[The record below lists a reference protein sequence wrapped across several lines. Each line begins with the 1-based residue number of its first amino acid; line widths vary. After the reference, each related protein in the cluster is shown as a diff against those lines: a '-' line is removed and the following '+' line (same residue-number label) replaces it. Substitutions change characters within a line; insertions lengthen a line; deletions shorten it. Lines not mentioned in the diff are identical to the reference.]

1 MGLPNP
7 LMIALTAA
15 RLFTPID
22 RIDQALVLIDDDRVV
37 QVSSQ
42 RSREIPGGARHI
54 DFPDGIIAPGFIDL
68 HNHGGAGHD
77 VMESDPAALPAIE
90 SLLASHGVTGYLPTT
105 ITAPL
110 EKTFEALQRLADA
123 IEKTS
128 SAEHNRARPLGIHI
142 EGPFLSHI
150 RRGVHPPD
158 NLLPP
163 TIQTFDKLWQASR
176 GHIRLMTIAPE
187 LEGALA
193 VIKEAVHRGVTVSI
207 GHSDADYETARA
219 AVDAG
224 ARHATHTF
232 NAMRPFGHRDPGII
246 GEVLTDSRMTADI
259 IADGIHIDPSVV
271 RLFLNAKGPDGAVLI
286 TDSTAAT
293 GMPDGHYKLGAFEFE
308 VTGGRCV
315 ANGVLAGSVLTLD
328 RAVTNIMQFAGWD
341 LSQALRTATTNP
353 ARAAGLQGRGEIS
366 VGGPA
371 DLVVLSPEG
380 QVRATILSGR
390 VMQAGQS

>member
-1 MGLPNP
+1 
-7 LMIALTAA
+7 MIALTAA
-15 RLFTPID
+15 TLFTPID
-22 RIDQALVLIDDDRVV
+22 QIEQPLVFIEDERIM
-37 QVSSQ
+37 QVC
-42 RSREIPGGARHI
+42 SRISHEIPDGARHV

-77 VMESDPAALPAIE
+77 VMEPDPAALPAIE

-110 EKTFEALQRLADA
+110 EKTLEALQRLADA
-123 IEKTS
+123 IEEAS
-128 SAEHNRARPLGIHI
+128 STNHDRARPLGIHI
-142 EGPFLSHI
+142 EGPFLSHV
-150 RRGVHPPD
+150 RRGVHPPE

-163 TIQTFDKLWQASR
+163 TLETFDKLWQVAR

-187 LEGALA
+187 LEGTLA
-193 VIKEAVHRGVTVSI
+193 VIKEAVRRGVTVSI
-207 GHSDADYETARA
+207 GHSDADYATARD

-232 NAMRPFGHRDPGII
+232 NAMRPFAHRDPGII

-271 RLFLNAKGPDGAVLI
+271 KLFLHAKGPNGAVLI

-293 GMPDGHYKLGAFEFE
+293 GMPDGHYKLGGFEFE
-308 VTGGRCV
+308 VSKGRCV

-328 RAVTNIMQFAGWD
+328 RALTNAMQFAGWD
-341 LSQALRTATTNP
+341 LSQALRTATANP
-353 ARAAGLQGRGEIS
+353 ARVAGLQGRGELS
-366 VGGPA
+366 AGGPA

-380 QVRATILSGR
+380 QVRTTILSGR
-390 VMQAGQS
+390 VMQAG

>member
-1 MGLPNP
+1 
-7 LMIALTAA
+7 MIAITAA
-15 RLFTPID
+15 TLFTPLD
-22 RIDQALVLIDDDRVV
+22 RIERPLLLIENDLIVKV
-37 QVSSQ
+37 GSQ
-42 RSREIPGGARHI
+42 LSHEIPKQARCL
-54 DFPDGIIAPGFIDL
+54 DFPEAIIAPGFIDL

-110 EKTFEALQRLADA
+110 GKTVEALQRLADA
-123 IEKTS
+123 IERA
-128 SAEHNRARPLGIHI
+128 AEHDRERARPLGIHI

-163 TIQTFDKLWQASR
+163 TLDTFDKLWQASR
-176 GHIRLMTIAPE
+176 GHLRLMTIAPE

-193 VIKEAVHRGVTVSI
+193 VIQEAVRRGVTVSI
-207 GHSDADYETARA
+207 GHSDADFETAKA

-232 NAMRPFGHRDPGII
+232 NAMRPFAHREPGII
-246 GEVLTDSRMTADI
+246 GEVLTDPRMTADI
-259 IADGIHIDPSVV
+259 IADGIHVHPSAVK
-271 RLFLNAKGPDGAVLI
+271 LFSEAKGPAGAVLI

-293 GMPDGHYKLGAFEFE
+293 GMPDGHYRLGDFEFD
-308 VTGGRCV
+308 VTDGRCV

-328 RAVTNIMQFAGWD
+328 RAVINIMQFAGWS
-341 LSQALRTATTNP
+341 LSQAIRTATANP
-353 ARAAGLQGRGEIS
+353 ARTAALEGRGEITP
-366 VGGPA
+366 GGPA
-371 DLVVLSPEG
+371 DLVVLSPKGE
-380 QVRATILSGR
+380 VRTTILSGR
-390 VMQAGQS
+390 VIEPAPFSRSVHD

>member
-1 MGLPNP
+1 
-7 LMIALTAA
+7 MIVLTAA
-15 RLFTPID
+15 SLLTPID
-22 RIDQALVLIDDDRVV
+22 QIDHPLVLIEDDRIV

-42 RSREIPGGARHI
+42 RSHEIPEGARHL
-54 DFPDGIIAPGFIDL
+54 DYPDGIIGPGFIDL
-68 HNHGGAGHD
+68 HNHGGGGHD
-77 VMESDPAALPAIE
+77 VMESDPAALLAIE

-110 EKTFEALQRLADA
+110 GKTLEALQRLADA
-123 IEKTS
+123 IEKAPSTG
-128 SAEHNRARPLGIHI
+128 HKRARPLGIHI
-142 EGPFLSHI
+142 EGPFLSHV

-163 TIQTFDKLWQASR
+163 TLETFDKLWQASR
-176 GHIRLMTIAPE
+176 GQLRLMTIAPE

-193 VIKEAVHRGVTVSI
+193 VIKEAVRRGVTVSI
-207 GHSDADYETARA
+207 GHSDADLETARA

-271 RLFLNAKGPDGAVLI
+271 KLFLQAKGPDGAVLI

-293 GMPDGHYKLGAFEFE
+293 GMPDGHYKLGGFEFE
-308 VTGGRCV
+308 VTNGRCV

-328 RAVTNIMQFAGWD
+328 RALINIMQFAGWD
-341 LSQALRTATTNP
+341 LPKALRTATTNP
-353 ARAAGLQGRGEIS
+353 ARVAGLQDIGEIKA
-366 VGGPA
+366 GGRA
-371 DLVVLSPEG
+371 DLVVLSPKG
-380 QVRATILSGR
+380 QVRTTILAGR
-390 VMQAGQS
+390 VM